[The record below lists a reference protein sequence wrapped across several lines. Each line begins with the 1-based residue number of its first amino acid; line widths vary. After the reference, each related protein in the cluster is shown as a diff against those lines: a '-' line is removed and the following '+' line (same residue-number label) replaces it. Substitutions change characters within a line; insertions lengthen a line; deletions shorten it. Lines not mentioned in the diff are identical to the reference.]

1 MGSTTNKFKLHLA
14 EKLFNSFSTDNIW
27 LFIGKPVAWADDT
40 DPLLLGQQGYT
51 TDSLLAEMQNWD
63 DIMSVQ
69 RVSDISYV
77 VPYKEISNNTTF
89 SQYDDNSN
97 IFDSATLDDFF
108 GVSTS
113 GGQYRV
119 YKCISNNSGSTVSN
133 VPTAEQNAVIKSADG
148 YVWKYMYSIGSS
160 DWAKY
165 QVSSEGMGNWMPVK
179 KQLTDDGGGQFN
191 IAMKNA
197 AEGEIL
203 HVTTAGSTTFGNVSG
218 SHFADKVGHNVVINR
233 NHTGT
238 GFGSGFTG
246 VVAQHS
252 GVNYYIDVTNGGS
265 DYRKIATIETV
276 TGTTYTDASAHLRPV
291 LSPIGGHGWDAVSEL
306 GGFRIMIYAEL
317 TTSMTDFILE
327 NDFRKVG
334 LITNPYKQ
342 GSVFDYIQTVD
353 STDSYISGEKYSTAT
368 NARQLVKIVFEDVDW
383 NNATTA
389 HIQTAATNDTIFTQV
404 DSSGVE
410 TDNKARLVEIDGDNK
425 TAYFLVTAGSID
437 TSVVFQTTTLN
448 YPKMKGLINGTS
460 TTLTIKDSSLSSVTK
475 EKLKKYSGNIIY
487 IDNISSVTRSSE
499 STQKVK
505 LVIEF

>member
-14 EKLFNSFSTDNIW
+14 EKLFSSFSTDNIW
-27 LFIGKPVAWADDT
+27 LFVGKPLAWADDT
-40 DPLLLGQQGYT
+40 DPLLLGQKGYT
-51 TDSLLAEMQNWD
+51 TDSLLAEIQNWD

-77 VPYKEISNNTTF
+77 IPYKEISSGATF
-89 SQYDDNSN
+89 SQYDDSSN
-97 IFDSATLDDFF
+97 IFDSATSDDFF
-108 GVSTS
+108 GVSIS
-113 GGQYRV
+113 GGAYRV
-119 YKCISNNSGSTVSN
+119 YKCISNNSGATVAN
-133 VPTAEQNAVIKSADG
+133 VPTAVQSAVIKSADG

-165 QVSSEGMGNWMPVK
+165 QVSSGAMGNWMPVK
-179 KQLTDDGGGQFN
+179 KQLTDDSSGQFDT
-191 IAMKNA
+191 AMKNA
-197 AEGEIL
+197 TDGEIL
-203 HVTTAGSTTFGNVSG
+203 HVTTAGSTTFGNVSN
-218 SHFADKVGHNVVINR
+218 SHFADKVGHSVVINR
-233 NHTGT
+233 NHTGA

-252 GVNYYIDVTNGGS
+252 GANYYIDVTNGGS

-368 NARQLVKIVFEDVDW
+368 NARQLVKIKFAPGTWQSDANME
-383 NNATTA
+383 
-389 HIQTAATNDTIFTQV
+389 AAKDNEYTQRN
-404 DSSGVE
+404 SSGE
-410 TDNKARLVEIDGDNK
+410 TDNKFILVEVESNNQ
-425 TAYFLVTAGSID
+425 TAHFLPIAGEFD
-437 TSVVFQTTTLN
+437 TTLN
-448 YPKMKGLINGTS
+448 TAGTELLYDQLRGDVAGSAYTLEVLNSSVIN
-460 TTLTIKDSSLSSVTK
+460 VTK

-487 IDNISSVTRSSE
+487 IDNITAVTRSGS